1 MQTHVVIMTNVPLT
15 VVMLNKDA
23 YIPQL
28 FVMTVMP
35 VPLNDV
41 TPMLV
46 VFMKNYVAVM
56 EISAHLIAVTLPLV
70 APIHL

>member
-1 MQTHVVIMTNVPLT
+1 
-15 VVMLNKDA
+15 MLFKDV
-23 YIPQL
+23 YTPQL

-41 TPMLV
+41 TPTLV

-56 EISAHLIAVTLPLV
+56 EICAHLITVTLPLV
-70 APIHL
+70 A